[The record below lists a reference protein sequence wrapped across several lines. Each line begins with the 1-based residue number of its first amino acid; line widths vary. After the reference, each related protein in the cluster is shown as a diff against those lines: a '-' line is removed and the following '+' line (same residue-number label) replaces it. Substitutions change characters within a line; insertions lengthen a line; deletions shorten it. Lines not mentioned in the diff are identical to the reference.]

1 MITIINNET
10 GNFASVLNMLKKI
23 GVKSELTDSYDKI
36 SKSKILILPGVGSF
50 NQVMT
55 KIYEKKN

>member
-23 GVKSELTDSYDKI
+23 GIKSELTDSYDKI

-55 KIYEKKN
+55 KI